1 MGESL
6 ARRAP
11 RRGWMVACQVS
22 SAIALAM
29 ACGGQGSQGHAPRA
43 ESRRNEE
50 PARVTT
56 GDEVVPPPEVADLR
70 GAAEA
75 PPEPEIPEDTTDLAS
90 RVAPRRLHIPVTHT
104 GRTSRFT
111 FDGFHRGWLAR
122 LPNGH
127 QHLLTPLYGD
137 GKVFLGGGFSSHQMF
152 AYDARTGEREW
163 AAAASDGGPT
173 AAILED
179 GKVIFNTE
187 SCTIF
192 AVDARTGRQ
201 RWSRWLGDPLM
212 SQPAAANGLVF
223 SGHIVDGQSPGGLTP
238 GVTGWGTGGGRRYA
252 FSALALSSG
261 APRWTRSIS
270 ADVMNA
276 PVLDED
282 SVFFTTMDGVVY
294 RLDQRTGQ
302 VRWRQNVRA
311 TSAPWLHGETVHLSV
326 RASSEGGE
334 RRERAI
340 ILGKERGETVRE
352 HEPVIAEFLRGRPDG
367 SVTSGWAYEG
377 SRPSIV
383 DGRIYQTI
391 GDEVHC
397 RDADTGEL
405 LWRRRYPTQVRGRP
419 ASPPAVAGAQLVFGT
434 QDGVLFGLDI
444 DTGMTTWA
452 YDVGEPI
459 AAQPTVAHGWVY
471 AATTRG
477 GLVGLEV
484 SDASF
489 DGWHMWGG
497 NARHNGRVE
506 GSTPPQEED
515 ERPSEGTLRL
525 GGAPRSGEGAGFPL
539 ESTRVTANVSG
550 FVARVSVEQTF
561 RNPYERPVEAVYL
574 FPLPDD
580 AAVDAMQM
588 RAGARV
594 VHAVIMRREEARAG
608 YEDARERGVLT
619 SLLEQERPNLFRQSV
634 ANIRPGD
641 AIQVTLSYTQ
651 ALPYEEGS
659 YRFVYP
665 MVAGP
670 RYQPEGEAEG
680 SGSAGTAQVVLAPG
694 EERPDRVEVT
704 IEADL
709 GTALHEVRS
718 PTHAISVSREGERRA
733 RVTLREAA
741 RPDRDLDVRFEVAGD
756 APAVALLAS
765 PPSGE
770 ERGGFSLAIHPRMEV
785 SDAEVMPREL
795 VFVVD
800 TSSSM
805 HGRPIEL
812 ARAAMVRALAG
823 LRPTDTFRVLTF
835 SDTTSALSE
844 EALPATPANVER
856 GVRFVN
862 EMRALGATEMLRG
875 VRAALEPPTESGR
888 MRVVLLMTD
897 GYVGNETEVFRAVHE
912 RLGQSRVFAFG
923 VGSAV
928 NRYLLTRLAEVG
940 RGDTFVV
947 TLDESPR
954 EAADRF
960 AERIA
965 RPYLTDVSID
975 WGGLAVTDAYPRRLP
990 DLYADRPLV
999 VHARY
1004 ASGASGDVVIRGRI
1018 AGRPFEQTV
1027 SVTLPASGAARPE
1040 LTSVWARTR
1049 IRDLMTAMAL
1059 RPSDALREEVTQLGL
1074 DHHLLTE
1081 WTAFLAID
1089 EGYRAGGD
1097 PQTVHQPAQV
1107 PAGVTPPP
1115 PPSRP
1120 EVPARRTARPA
1131 MMRMPS
1137 APSSGFGGMG
1147 LMGGGGGGR
1156 AAPLVD
1162 YAEAAPSPEPR
1173 QRAERSRGDDR
1184 AASGTQRCYELARRP
1199 DGSID
1204 QDALEACLRGLG
1216 GSMKESVTRRS
1227 PHSNAMSAPASSV
1240 NPIDAGL
1247 AVASPS
1253 VVHRAARAD
1262 PLLGVPHR
1270 SAGHLSRRA
1279 ARRAPTRGRPSSP
1292 SRRERPRRTR

>member
-1 MGESL
+1 MRVGGEAPLIHSRREDSPKEPKGASVATRTEGVMGESL
-6 ARRAP
+6 VRRVE

-22 SAIALAM
+22 TAIVLAV
-29 ACGGQGSQGHAPRA
+29 ACGGGQGSQGRA
-43 ESRRNEE
+43 SRSEGTRNED
-50 PARVTT
+50 PPQITT
-56 GDEVVPPPEVADLR
+56 GDEIVPPPEVADLR

-75 PPEPEIPEDTTDLAS
+75 PPEPEIPSDTTGLAT
-90 RVAPRRLHIPVTHT
+90 RLAPRRLHIPTTHT
-104 GRTSRFT
+104 GQSNRFT
-111 FDGFHRGWLAR
+111 FDGFHRGWFAR
-122 LPNGH
+122 LPNGQ
-127 QHLLTPLYGD
+127 QHLLTPLYGE

-163 AAAASDGGPT
+163 TAAASDGGPS
-173 AAILED
+173 AAIIED
-179 GKVIFNTE
+179 GKILFNTE

-223 SGHIVDGQSPGGLTP
+223 SGHIIDGQSPGGLTP
-238 GVTGWGTGGGRRYA
+238 GVTGWGTGEGRRYA
-252 FSALALSSG
+252 FSALTLSNG
-261 APRWTRSIS
+261 APRWTRAIS

-276 PVLDED
+276 PVLDDD

-294 RLDQRTGQ
+294 RMDQRTGR
-302 VRWRQNVRA
+302 VRWRRNLRA
-311 TSAPWLHGETVHLSV
+311 TSAPWLHGETVHVTV
-326 RASSEGGE
+326 RAPSEGGQ
-334 RRERAI
+334 RMERAV
-340 ILGKERGETVRE
+340 ILAKGGGETVRE
-352 HEPVIAEFLRGRPDG
+352 HEPVHADFLAGRPDG

-391 GDEVHC
+391 GNEVHC
-397 RDADTGEL
+397 RDADSGEL
-405 LWRRRYPTQVRGRP
+405 LWRRQYANEVRGRP

-459 AAQPTVAHGWVY
+459 AAQPTIAHGWVY
-471 AATTRG
+471 ATTTRG

-484 SDASF
+484 SDVSF

-506 GSTPPQEED
+506 GTTPPQDED

-525 GGAPRSGEGAGFPL
+525 GGNPREGETAGFPL
-539 ESTRVTANVSG
+539 QSTRVSANVSG

-561 RNPYERPVEAVYL
+561 TNPYERPVEAVYL

-594 VHAVIMRREEARAG
+594 VHARIMRREEARQG
-608 YEDARERGVLT
+608 YEDARDRGVLT

-641 AIQVTLSYTQ
+641 AISVTLSYTQ
-651 ALPYEEGS
+651 VLPYEEGS

-670 RYQPEGEAEG
+670 RYQPEGGEEG
-680 SGSAGTAQVVLAPG
+680 SAASGTRQVVLAPG

-704 IEADL
+704 IDADL
-709 GTALHEVRS
+709 GTPVHEVTS
-718 PTHAISVSREGERRA
+718 PTHEVDVTREGDRRV
-733 RVTLREAA
+733 RVALSEAA

-756 APAVALLAS
+756 APAVALLSS
-765 PPSGE
+765 PPEGE
-770 ERGGFSLAIHPRMEV
+770 SRGAFSLAIHPRMEV

-812 ARAAMVRALAG
+812 ARAAMVRALTG

-844 EALPATPANVER
+844 DALPATPANIER
-856 GVRFVN
+856 ATRFVN

-875 VRAALEPPTESGR
+875 VRAALEPEGENGR
-888 MRVVLLMTD
+888 MRIVLLMTD
-897 GYVGNETEVFRAVHE
+897 GYIGNETEVFRAVHE

-960 AERIA
+960 HERIA

-975 WGGLAVTDAYPRRLP
+975 WGQLAVADAYPRRLP

-1004 ASGASGDVVIRGRI
+1004 PRAQSGDVIIRGRI
-1018 AGRPFEQTV
+1018 AGRPFEQTISV
-1027 SVTLPASGAARPE
+1027 SLPGSGDARPE

-1089 EGYRAGGD
+1089 EGYRADGE
-1097 PQTVHQPAQV
+1097 PVTVHEPSAV

-1115 PPSRP
+1115 PPPRP
-1120 EVPARRTARPA
+1120 VARMRATRSPAP
-1131 MMRMPS
+1131 MLMRM
-1137 APSSGFGGMG
+1137 PSSGFGGG
-1147 LMGGGGGGR
+1147 GSGGGMLMDGLGGRGRSGGG
-1156 AAPLVD
+1156 APAPDVV
-1162 YAEAAPSPEPR
+1162 AEAQPTPAPEPR
-1173 QRAERSRGDDR
+1173 QQRERSRGDDR
-1184 AASGTQRCYELARRP
+1184 SSAAQRCYELATRP
-1199 DGSID
+1199 DGTID
-1204 QDALEACLRGLG
+1204 QAALAACLRGLRG
-1216 GSMKESVTRRS
+1216 GMKES
-1227 PHSNAMSAPASSV
+1227 
-1240 NPIDAGL
+1240 
-1247 AVASPS
+1247 
-1253 VVHRAARAD
+1253 
-1262 PLLGVPHR
+1262 LLEPPK
-1270 SAGHLSRRA
+1270 HLR
-1279 ARRAPTRGRPSSP
+1279 
-1292 SRRERPRRTR
+1292 

>member
-1 MGESL
+1 M
-6 ARRAP
+6 
-11 RRGWMVACQVS
+11 S
-22 SAIALAM
+22 SAIALAV

-75 PPEPEIPEDTTDLAS
+75 PAEPEIPSDTTDLAS

-252 FSALALSSG
+252 FSALAISSG

-311 TSAPWLHGETVHLSV
+311 TSAPWLHGETVHVSV

-489 DGWHMWGG
+489 DGWQMWERQRAPQR
-497 NARHNGRVE
+497 ARG
-506 GSTPPQEED
+506 GSTPPGRRGRAP
-515 ERPSEGTLRL
+515 ERGHAAPRRCAAQRRGRRLPAREHARDGERERLRRARLRRADVPQSLRAPRRGRLPLPAAGRRGRGRHADARRRARRARGDHAPRGGARRLRGRARARRAHEPARAGAPEPLPPVGGEHPARRRDPGDAQLHAGAALRGGQLSLRL
-525 GGAPRSGEGAGFPL
+525 PDGRRPALPARGRGRGLELRGHRAGGARARRGAPRPRGGDHRGRPRHGAPRGELADARHLRQPRGRAPRARHPARGGASRSRPRRALRGGGRRARGGAPREP
-539 ESTRVTANVSG
+539 
-550 FVARVSVEQTF
+550 
-561 RNPYERPVEAVYL
+561 
-574 FPLPDD
+574 
-580 AAVDAMQM
+580 
-588 RAGARV
+588 
-594 VHAVIMRREEARAG
+594 
-608 YEDARERGVLT
+608 
-619 SLLEQERPNLFRQSV
+619 
-634 ANIRPGD
+634 
-641 AIQVTLSYTQ
+641 
-651 ALPYEEGS
+651 
-659 YRFVYP
+659 
-665 MVAGP
+665 
-670 RYQPEGEAEG
+670 
-680 SGSAGTAQVVLAPG
+680 
-694 EERPDRVEVT
+694 
-704 IEADL
+704 
-709 GTALHEVRS
+709 
-718 PTHAISVSREGERRA
+718 
-733 RVTLREAA
+733 
-741 RPDRDLDVRFEVAGD
+741 
-756 APAVALLAS
+756 
-765 PPSGE
+765 
-770 ERGGFSLAIHPRMEV
+770 
-785 SDAEVMPREL
+785 
-795 VFVVD
+795 
-800 TSSSM
+800 
-805 HGRPIEL
+805 
-812 ARAAMVRALAG
+812 
-823 LRPTDTFRVLTF
+823 
-835 SDTTSALSE
+835 
-844 EALPATPANVER
+844 
-856 GVRFVN
+856 
-862 EMRALGATEMLRG
+862 ALGRG
-875 VRAALEPPTESGR
+875 A
-888 MRVVLLMTD
+888 
-897 GYVGNETEVFRAVHE
+897 
-912 RLGQSRVFAFG
+912 
-923 VGSAV
+923 
-928 NRYLLTRLAEVG
+928 
-940 RGDTFVV
+940 
-947 TLDESPR
+947 
-954 EAADRF
+954 
-960 AERIA
+960 
-965 RPYLTDVSID
+965 
-975 WGGLAVTDAYPRRLP
+975 RRLP
-990 DLYADRPLV
+990 RWP
-999 VHARY
+999 
-1004 ASGASGDVVIRGRI
+1004 S
-1018 AGRPFEQTV
+1018 
-1027 SVTLPASGAARPE
+1027 
-1040 LTSVWARTR
+1040 TR
-1049 IRDLMTAMAL
+1049 AWR
-1059 RPSDALREEVTQLGL
+1059 
-1074 DHHLLTE
+1074 
-1081 WTAFLAID
+1081 
-1089 EGYRAGGD
+1089 
-1097 PQTVHQPAQV
+1097 
-1107 PAGVTPPP
+1107 
-1115 PPSRP
+1115 
-1120 EVPARRTARPA
+1120 
-1131 MMRMPS
+1131 
-1137 APSSGFGGMG
+1137 
-1147 LMGGGGGGR
+1147 
-1156 AAPLVD
+1156 
-1162 YAEAAPSPEPR
+1162 
-1173 QRAERSRGDDR
+1173 
-1184 AASGTQRCYELARRP
+1184 
-1199 DGSID
+1199 
-1204 QDALEACLRGLG
+1204 
-1216 GSMKESVTRRS
+1216 
-1227 PHSNAMSAPASSV
+1227 
-1240 NPIDAGL
+1240 
-1247 AVASPS
+1247 
-1253 VVHRAARAD
+1253 
-1262 PLLGVPHR
+1262 
-1270 SAGHLSRRA
+1270 
-1279 ARRAPTRGRPSSP
+1279 
-1292 SRRERPRRTR
+1292 